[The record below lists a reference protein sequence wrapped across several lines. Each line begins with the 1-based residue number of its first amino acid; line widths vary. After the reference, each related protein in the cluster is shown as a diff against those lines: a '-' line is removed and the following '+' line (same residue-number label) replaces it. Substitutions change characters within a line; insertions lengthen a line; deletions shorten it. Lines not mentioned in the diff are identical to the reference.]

1 MSRMMRQ
8 QFAILALLMAFVL
21 KGWSQETPKAEI
33 FTGYS
38 FVNAGF
44 PFSPDPAAGNTGG
57 NLHGWDLTA
66 TVNANRWFGIA
77 GDFGGYYG
85 SATKVELFKPAN
97 CFNCTGNVDATLH
110 NIYTF
115 AGGPQVSVRAEKM
128 TVFGHVL
135 VGGAHV
141 RADFSG
147 VGGDATASKTDFT
160 VIVGGGFDLG
170 FAHHLALRFQ
180 PDYFRTQILDRSQG
194 NFRLSTGLVFRFG
207 Q

>member
-1 MSRMMRQ
+1 MRKLSM
-8 QFAILALLMAFVL
+8 FVFFLTVGLAA
-21 KGWSQETPKAEI
+21 QAQDTPRVEI

-38 FVNAGF
+38 FVSASF
-44 PFSPDPAAGNTGG
+44 PFSPDPTAGDTRGS
-57 NLHGWDLTA
+57 LHGWDLTA
-66 TVNANRWFGIA
+66 TVNANRWLGIA

-85 SATKVELFKPAN
+85 SPTKTELFKPAN
-97 CFNCTGNVDATLH
+97 CVLCTGNVDATLH

-115 AGGPQVSVRAEKM
+115 AGGPQVSARAEKM

-135 VGGAHV
+135 LGGAHV

-147 VGGDATASKTDFT
+147 VAGSATVSKTDFT

-170 FAHHLALRFQ
+170 FSHHLAFRVQ
-180 PDYFRTQILDRSQG
+180 PDYFRTQILDRSQN
-194 NFRLSTGLVFRFG
+194 NFRLSAGVVFRFG